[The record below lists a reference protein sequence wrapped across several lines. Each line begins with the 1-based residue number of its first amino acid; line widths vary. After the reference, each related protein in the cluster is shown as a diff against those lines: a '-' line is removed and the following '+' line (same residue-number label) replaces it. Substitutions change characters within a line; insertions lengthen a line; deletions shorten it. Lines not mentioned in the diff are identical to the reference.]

1 MTVGNDRLLE
11 GGAKPG
17 EAGPIAPEVFNAGGA
32 SPVLLVCEHASNV
45 IPERYGDLGLSAED
59 LKSHVAWDPG
69 ADIVARA
76 VATQLDAALV
86 AARVSRLVYDCNR
99 PPDAPGAMPEKS
111 EVFEIPGNKDLTEA
125 QKSERVENIYLPF
138 KDGLRSVISGGGH
151 LKVMV
156 TVHSFTPV
164 YFGGQR
170 DLHIGILHDSDSR
183 LADAMLETAED
194 FTSLDVRRNEPYGPE
209 DGVTHTLIEHGL
221 HHGLL
226 NVMIEIR
233 NDLLAAEQ
241 DQKIVSDLLAS
252 WIAAACEK
260 VGVPLSG
267 DLLGGA
273 LMGRG
278 SSGRGSSRGGSMGT
292 GKATSCPQ

>member
-1 MTVGNDRLLE
+1 MLE
-11 GGAKPG
+11 DGAKPG

-45 IPERYGDLGLSAED
+45 IPERYGDLGLSSDE
-59 LKSHVAWDPG
+59 LTSHVAWDPG
-69 ADIVARA
+69 ADVVARS
-76 VATQLDAALV
+76 VATHLDAALV

-99 PPDAPGAMPEKS
+99 PPGASGAMPEKS
-111 EVFEIPGNKDLTEA
+111 EVFEIPGNKNLTEA
-125 QKSERVENIYLPF
+125 QKSERIENIYLPF
-138 KDGLRSVISGGGH
+138 KDKLSSVISGSEQ

-164 YFGGQR
+164 YFGGKR

-183 LADAMLETAED
+183 LADAMLQTAAD

-221 HHGLL
+221 HHDLL
-226 NVMIEIR
+226 NVMIEVR
-233 NDLLAAEQ
+233 NDLLALEQ
-241 DQKIVSDLLAS
+241 DQQIIADLLAK

-267 DLLGGA
+267 DLLGGS
-273 LMGRG
+273 L
-278 SSGRGSSRGGSMGT
+278 SGGASGGASGT

>member
-1 MTVGNDRLLE
+1 MAVGNDQLLE
-11 GGAKPG
+11 DGAEP

-45 IPERYGDLGLSAED
+45 IPARYGDLGLSAKE
-59 LKSHVAWDPG
+59 LASHVAWDPG
-69 ADIVARA
+69 ADVVARSVA
-76 VATQLDAALV
+76 VNLDAALV

-111 EVFEIPGNKDLTEA
+111 EVFEIPGNKDLTEE
-125 QKSERVENIYLPF
+125 QKRERVENIYLPF
-138 KDGLRSVISGGGH
+138 KQTLSDVIISAAH

-156 TVHSFTPV
+156 TIHSFTPV

-183 LADAMLETAED
+183 LAEAMLKTAGD
-194 FTSLDVRRNEPYGPE
+194 FTNLDVRRNEPYGPE
-209 DGVTHTLIEHGL
+209 DGVTHTLIKHGL
-221 HHGLL
+221 RHGLL

-241 DQKIVSDLLAS
+241 DQKIIADLLAN

-260 VGVPLSG
+260 IGVPLSD
-267 DLLGGA
+267 DLLSGGLSGGA
-273 LMGRG
+273 
-278 SSGRGSSRGGSMGT
+278 SGGASGT

>member
-1 MTVGNDRLLE
+1 MLE
-11 GGAKPG
+11 DGAKPG
-17 EAGPIAPEVFNAGGA
+17 VAGPIAPEVFNAGGA
-32 SPVLLVCEHASNV
+32 SPVLLVCEHASNA
-45 IPERYGDLGLSAED
+45 IPARYGDLGLSAED
-59 LKSHVAWDPG
+59 LESHVAWDPG
-69 ADIVARA
+69 ADSVARA
-76 VATQLDAALV
+76 VATRLDAVLV

-99 PPDAPGAMPEKS
+99 PPEAPGAMPEKS

-125 QKSERVENIYLPF
+125 QKSERIENIYLPF
-138 KDGLRSVISGGGH
+138 REGLRNVISGGAQ

-164 YFGGQR
+164 YFGGRR

-194 FTSLDVRRNEPYGPE
+194 FTSLDVRRNEPYGPA

-241 DQKIVSDLLAS
+241 DRKIVSDLLAN

-260 VGVPLSG
+260 LGVPLNIDESG
-267 DLLGGA
+267 GELPGGA
-273 LMGRG
+273 FA
-278 SSGRGSSRGGSMGT
+278 GGGVMT
-292 GKATSCPQ
+292 GEAP

>member
-1 MTVGNDRLLE
+1 MLE
-11 GGAKPG
+11 DGAKPG

-32 SPVLLVCEHASNV
+32 SPVLLVCEHASNAV
-45 IPERYGDLGLSAED
+45 PARYDDLGLSAEE
-59 LKSHVAWDPG
+59 LSSHVAWDPG

-76 VATQLDAALV
+76 VAQSLDAALV

-99 PPDAPGAMPEKS
+99 PPEESGAMPEKS
-111 EVFEIPGNKDLTEA
+111 EVFEIPGNKDLTED
-125 QKSERVENIYLPF
+125 QKRERVENIYLPF
-138 KDGLRSVISGGGH
+138 KQSLSDVIIAGAH

-156 TVHSFTPV
+156 TIHSFTPV
-164 YFGGQR
+164 YFGRQR

-183 LADAMLETAED
+183 LAEAMLKTAGD
-194 FTSLDVRRNEPYGPE
+194 FTNLDVRRNEPYGPE

-221 HHGLL
+221 RHGLL

-241 DQKIVSDLLAS
+241 DQKIIADLLAN

-260 VGVPLSG
+260 IGVPLSG
-267 DLLGGA
+267 DLLSGSLLGGTSA
-273 LMGRG
+273 
-278 SSGRGSSRGGSMGT
+278 T

>member
-1 MTVGNDRLLE
+1 MLE
-11 GGAKPG
+11 EGAEPG
-17 EAGPIAPEVFNAGGA
+17 AAGPIAPEVFNAGGA
-32 SPVLLVCEHASNV
+32 SPLLLVCEHASNA
-45 IPERYGDLGLSAED
+45 IPARYGDLGLSAEE

-69 ADIVARA
+69 ADVVARA
-76 VATQLDAALV
+76 LAASLDAVLV

-111 EVFEIPGNKDLTEA
+111 EVFEIPGNRNLTEA
-125 QKSERVENIYLPF
+125 QKSERIENVYLPF
-138 KDGLRSVISGGGH
+138 KEGLGRVISASAQ

-156 TVHSFTPV
+156 TIHSFTPV

-183 LADAMLETAED
+183 MADAMLETAED
-194 FTSLDVRRNEPYGPE
+194 FTSLDVRRNEPYGPA

-221 HHGLL
+221 RHGLL

-241 DQKIVSDLLAS
+241 DQKIVAELLAS
-252 WIAAACEK
+252 WLGAACEK
-260 VGVPLSG
+260 VGVPLNIDKSGGDKVGG

-273 LMGRG
+273 GAGGGAVRG
-278 SSGRGSSRGGSMGT
+278 EAS
-292 GKATSCPQ
+292 